1 MQINAKRYCQMA
13 SSYFLHFHKKKNK
26 KKILGTNAD
35 LAARHMSLSS
45 VFSKDQ
51 TCREMQEHDWT
62 VETLKAF
69 KEYL

>member
-1 MQINAKRYCQMA
+1 MQNAIAKWLPA
-13 SSYFLHFHKKKNK
+13 IFFTFTKKKK

-69 KEYL
+69 TEYL